1 MVSKN
6 KAPQYEIGTWVDES
20 FPRDDVLKALRT
32 HRNRIDVEAFT
43 AYLGPRLGMYR
54 VQAEKAPAPSEELQ
68 WVEDTLA
75 AIDALKDRLGHLP
88 PTVRTEIALPCV
100 KRNGV
105 HFGEFRKE
113 LDGRLKEV
121 WNLLVLAERGV
132 ESGKKASPATV
143 ARDWLAADLAQ
154 KVTELDPSLSF
165 EQACEIVCVLL
176 GYVGV
181 KVGKEGGDAKYLQ
194 TRIEAF
200 NRERE
205 GAKNSP

>member
-1 MVSKN
+1 MARKN
-6 KAPQYEIGTWVDES
+6 DVPRYETGSLVDES
-20 FPRDDVLKALRT
+20 FPREDVLKALRT
-32 HRNRIDVEAFT
+32 HRNRIDVDAFT
-43 AYLGPRLGMYR
+43 AYLGPRLGWYR
-54 VQAEKAPAPSEELQ
+54 DQAEKSPAPSEELQ
-68 WVEDTLA
+68 WVDDTLS

-88 PTVRTEIALPCV
+88 PTIRAEIALPCV

-113 LDGRLKEV
+113 LNGRLKEV

-132 ESGKKASPATV
+132 ETGKKASPATI
-143 ARDWLAADLAQ
+143 ARDWLAADLVQ
-154 KVTELDPSLSF
+154 KITELDPSVSF
-165 EQACEIVCVLL
+165 EQACETVCVIL

-181 KVGKEGGDAKYLQ
+181 KVGKDGGDAKYLQ